1 MDREIWRGKDVGY
14 IVKKKMNRSCRK
26 NGMVSVNRWGFRSVN
41 RAVKKGEGKEMD
53 QEIKQR
59 IKKREGCRDSGTL
72 LRRWRSAGDC
82 RLCGR
87 FVLSGGAGDDG
98 AAEDDHFL
106 WRVIYGRECEDF
118 KPGEDGYHGRPERG
132 LSDGSH
138 G

>member
-26 NGMVSVNRWGFRSVN
+26 NGMVSVNRWGFGSVN

-59 IKKREGCRDSGTL
+59 IETLKKEKDAVIL
-72 LRRWRSAGDC
+72 AHC

>member
-59 IKKREGCRDSGTL
+59 I
-72 LRRWRSAGDC
+72 
-82 RLCGR
+82 
-87 FVLSGGAGDDG
+87 
-98 AAEDDHFL
+98 EDDHFL

>member
-1 MDREIWRGKDVGY
+1 MAWQRCRIHCKEENEPQLSEKWYGFCQSMGIRKREQSGEKRRGKRDGSGD
-14 IVKKKMNRSCRK
+14 KAADR
-26 NGMVSVNRWGFRSVN
+26 
-41 RAVKKGEGKEMD
+41 D
-53 QEIKQR
+53 